1 MTSNPNSPTRPA
13 LGLGHHAPDHR
24 ALRSSCGLG
33 RGGGFWNLQ
42 STDRCSAKTDRSPAK
57 SSFCLADMSGSRGAI
72 FSSCVILASCTS
84 LSPSGSSPIASWSG
98 KHSIEDAVDCVKRA
112 LDDNYRSPRP
122 LIPSVTH
129 HVDTVEQGRVSR
141 RLSSTWALPR
151 SREIKWSRINSR
163 RAFYARHDVQC
174 AIARRLG
181 KMPIMKRPTRPT
193 DGLRQHRRQGVR
205 SLIGCWS
212 PPEPSVDK
220 RCARSSRSDRSMSS
234 ADCLL
239 LTQVVTLQNF
249 ARPTT
254 DVSSLEHSS
263 QVLKPRQVSVLFLFF
278 PYVAEI
284 KSR

>member
-129 HVDTVEQGRVSR
+129 HVDTVEQGRV
-141 RLSSTWALPR
+141 
-151 SREIKWSRINSR
+151 
-163 RAFYARHDVQC
+163 Y
-174 AIARRLG
+174 
-181 KMPIMKRPTRPT
+181 
-193 DGLRQHRRQGVR
+193 
-205 SLIGCWS
+205 
-212 PPEPSVDK
+212 
-220 RCARSSRSDRSMSS
+220 
-234 ADCLL
+234 
-239 LTQVVTLQNF
+239 
-249 ARPTT
+249 
-254 DVSSLEHSS
+254 DVSPQLGPYHVRVKSNGPGSTAVE
-263 QVLKPRQVSVLFLFF
+263 LFMPVTMYNAPLRDALAKC
-278 PYVAEI
+278 P
-284 KSR
+284 